1 MSKLV
6 FDISEFQP
14 NGRVQEL
21 SELGAEGIILKLGE
35 TLSGEPTL
43 YEKFVEFVNDCVAV
57 HNPYGIYYVSH
68 AHNEDEF
75 MMEAQ
80 WINDTMYNY
89 LNGEFPDLGIFWD
102 LEVSNVCRNDVW
114 DDLKDVIGT
123 QQSWY
128 EANKDKIG
136 IYASYSYFN
145 QYMPLDDLAYYGV
158 GIWQAQYGYH
168 ENSLMVEHPEL
179 NHIGWQYSDSYNGMN
194 QDVNEWYK

>member
-6 FDISEFQP
+6 FDVSAFQS

-35 TLSGEPTL
+35 TLSGVPTL
-43 YEKFVEFVNDCVAV
+43 DEKFVTFVNDCVDEGI
-57 HNPYGIYYVSH
+57 PYGIYYVSH
-68 AHNEDEF
+68 AQDADKF
-75 MMEAQ
+75 MEEAQ

-89 LNGEFPDLGIFWD
+89 LNGEFPELGIYFD
-102 LEVSNVCRNDVW
+102 LEVPSVCRNDVW
-114 DDLKDVIGT
+114 NDLKDVIGT
-123 QQSWY
+123 MQSWY
-128 EANKDKIG
+128 LDNKDKIG

-179 NHIGWQYSDSYNGMN
+179 NHVGWQYSDSYNGMN

>member
-14 NGRVQEL
+14 SGRVQEL

-35 TLSGEPTL
+35 TLSGVPTL
-43 YEKFVEFVNDCVAV
+43 DEKFVTFVNDCVDEGI
-57 HNPYGIYYVSH
+57 PYGIYYVSH
-68 AHNEDEF
+68 AQDADKF
-75 MMEAQ
+75 MEEAQ

-89 LNGEFPDLGIFWD
+89 LSGEFPELGIFWD
-102 LEVSNVCRNDVW
+102 LEVPSVCRNDVW

-136 IYASYSYFN
+136 IYASYSYFT
-145 QYMPLDDLAYYGV
+145 QYMPMDELAYYGV
-158 GIWQAQYGYH
+158 CIWSSQYRYY
-168 ENSLMVEHPEL
+168 ENSLKVEYPNC
-179 NHIGWQYSDSYNGMN
+179 NHVGWQYSDSYNGMN

>member
-6 FDISEFQP
+6 FDISEFQQS
-14 NGRVQEL
+14 GRVQEL

-35 TLSGEPTL
+35 TLSGVPTL
-43 YEKFVEFVNDCVAV
+43 DEKFVTFVNDCVDEGI
-57 HNPYGIYYVSH
+57 PYGIYYVSH
-68 AHNEDEF
+68 AQDADKF
-75 MMEAQ
+75 MEEAQ

-89 LNGEFPDLGIFWD
+89 LNGEFPELGIFWD
-102 LEVSNVCRNDVW
+102 LEVPNVCRNDVW
-114 DDLKDVIGT
+114 NDLKDVIGT
-123 QQSWY
+123 MQSWY
-128 EANKDKIG
+128 LDNKDKIG

-179 NHIGWQYSDSYNGMN
+179 NHIGWQYSDFYNGMN

>member
-14 NGRVQEL
+14 SGRVQEL
-21 SELGAEGIILKLGE
+21 KELGAEGIILKIGE

-43 YEKFVEFVNDCVAV
+43 DEKFVTFVNDCVDEGI
-57 HNPYGIYYVSH
+57 PYGIYYVSH
-68 AHNEDEF
+68 AQDADKF
-75 MMEAQ
+75 MEEAQ

-89 LNGEFPDLGIFWD
+89 LGGEFPELGIYFD
-102 LEVSNVCRNDVW
+102 LEVSSVCRNDVW
-114 DDLKDVIGT
+114 NDLKDVIGT
-123 QQSWY
+123 MQSWY
-128 EANKDKIG
+128 LDNKDKIG

-145 QYMPLDDLAYYGV
+145 QYMPLDDLAYYGI

-168 ENSLMVEHPEL
+168 ENSLMAEHPEL
-179 NHIGWQYSDSYNGMN
+179 NHVGWQYSDSYNGMN